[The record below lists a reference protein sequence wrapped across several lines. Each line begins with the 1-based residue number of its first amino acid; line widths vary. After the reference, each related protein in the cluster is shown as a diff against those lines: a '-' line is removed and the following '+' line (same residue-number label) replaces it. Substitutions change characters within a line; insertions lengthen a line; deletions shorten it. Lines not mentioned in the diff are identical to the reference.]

1 MINQKQSST
10 RYSLIT
16 LLIVISASANALE
29 RPQTMDDMWK
39 IIQAQQKQIDDMK
52 AAMATASTSAKTNI
66 NTTAIVATTT
76 PKADVTNGAQQSV
89 ENNVN
94 PNSTVSTDAKASTSS
109 VKNLERK
116 TNILSQEVEKLRTC
130 LLYTSP
136 SPRDGLL
143 SRMPSSA

>member
-52 AAMATASTSAKTNI
+52 AAMATASTSDK
-66 NTTAIVATTT
+66 
-76 PKADVTNGAQQSV
+76 
-89 ENNVN
+89 
-94 PNSTVSTDAKASTSS
+94 
-109 VKNLERK
+109 
-116 TNILSQEVEKLRTC
+116 TC

-136 SPRDGLL
+136 SPRD
-143 SRMPSSA
+143 